1 MPLFKNTLIDLGTMR
16 DADCKVVF
24 TKGKVIIYD
33 PTNSPILTGWG
44 ETEGARLWS
53 IAITPTPEDLPVM
66 AENYDQ
72 KTLKAYSAYD
82 LPRVESLVRY
92 FDAEAGFPV
101 RATWLNAIK
110 AGNYR
115 TWPSL
120 TLDNATAY

>member
-1 MPLFKNTLIDLGTMR
+1 MD
-16 DADCKVVF
+16 
-24 TKGKVIIYD
+24 
-33 PTNSPILTGWG
+33 
-44 ETEGARLWS
+44 
-53 IAITPTPEDLPVM
+53 DLPVM
-66 AENYDQ
+66 AENSDQ

-101 RATWLNAIK
+101 RATWLNVIM